1 MSILW
6 LWHGSPVDVVLCVDG
21 TNAGACWLE
30 IWDDLLGRV
39 PVHHRNL
46 RYRISRNTL
55 AQVQAMSADEELFSQ
70 RGRGAPSDLRRNLS
84 VRAISRRLKIAR
96 KTVRKVLDGDRTIKS
111 TVRRARVC
119 FCPTTGPSGK
129 S

>member
-1 MSILW
+1 MDQTPLTLELRPLHRGAYSQITLKGPVATVPQALQVRRLMSILW

-55 AQVQAMSADEELFSQ
+55 AQ
-70 RGRGAPSDLRRNLS
+70 GAGQER
-84 VRAISRRLKIAR
+84 
-96 KTVRKVLDGDRTIKS
+96 
-111 TVRRARVC
+111 
-119 FCPTTGPSGK
+119 
-129 S
+129 